1 MIMEL
6 IRIYLDGQGGKKEIS
21 PEWRKNTENLIIRF
35 LTYLEDPPEKT
46 TTRDIL
52 RAMGKL
58 RKSKYKENYKRQ
70 LINAGRS
77 FSLWLANSNPS
88 IDKSE
93 IESIKLPKLQWKT
106 KRPEDMLTPEEL
118 STIIQSVKSPR
129 DKCLI
134 SMLYDGSNRPIE
146 LLRLKWQD
154 IVFDT
159 HGAYFITDAKTDKE
173 RRIRLTNIS
182 LGYLEQWKK
191 HHPKPAKDQHVF
203 CTINA
208 TEKGIRP
215 LTIDNVQRMMKL
227 IRRDTGIKKVKASI
241 FRPSR
246 ITADVASGVE
256 LPYIMKKN
264 WGSLRTKMIDIYTNL
279 SADYMDDTALR
290 HAGME
295 RKKEQIKK
303 SIYKV
308 EPPICP
314 SCQSVNLIGSH
325 FCNKCMT
332 PLTSEGQQQ
341 VQTGEQRVWDLFQ
354 KFMQENPAALQN
366 K

>member
-1 MIMEL
+1 MEL
-6 IRIYLDGQGGKKEIS
+6 ITSYLDEREGMRGIS
-21 PEWRKNTENLIIRF
+21 DQWRKNTENLISRF
-35 LTYLEDPPEKT
+35 ISYLENPPENT
-46 TTRDIL
+46 TTKDIS
-52 RAMGKL
+52 RAMGKI
-58 RKSKYKENYKRQ
+58 RKSGYKENYKRQ
-70 LINAGRS
+70 LINSGKS
-77 FSLWLANSNPS
+77 FSLWLAKNNPR

-93 IESIKLPKLQWKT
+93 IELIELPKLRWKT
-106 KRPEDMLTPEEL
+106 KRPEDMLTPDEL
-118 STIIQSVKSPR
+118 SIIIQSVKSPR

-134 SMLYDGSNRPIE
+134 AMLYDGSNRPIE
-146 LLRLKWQD
+146 LLRLRWQD
-154 IVFDT
+154 ITFDE

-182 LGYLEQWKK
+182 LGYLDQWKK
-191 HHPKPAKDQHVF
+191 HHPDPSKNQYVF

-256 LPYIMKKN
+256 LPYVMKKN
-264 WGSLRTKMIDIYTNL
+264 WGSLRTKMIDVYTNL
-279 SADYMDDTALR
+279 DSSYMDDTALR

-295 RKKEQIKK
+295 RKKDEVKK
-303 SIYKV
+303 NIYKV
-308 EPPICP
+308 EPPVCP
-314 SCQSVNLIGSH
+314 ACQTVNLIGSQ
-325 FCNKCMT
+325 FCTKCLG
-332 PLTSEGQQQ
+332 PLNEQARRD
-341 VQTGEQRVWDLFQ
+341 VQSDEARLFEAFKKFLADQ
-354 KFMQENPAALQN
+354 K